1 MTLGKRFC
9 PIGQRHK
16 MTAQTLRKTLE
27 QHLNFFFDHAGH
39 EPLQAHRIQLVQ
51 GIKRYGHR
59 DAVTRRTRIKVVIQR
74 HRDAG
79 DLKLLREVFD
89 RDAGCVMTHQVGLL
103 KEQKFRI
110 LRFRL
115 FSPLIK
121 GLLIDNALTDF
132 LVIKLVNHAV
142 VHQHIRTTRLVFH
155 LADVVDHGD
164 VVLPERS
171 LAFEF
176 FFYQSSAN
184 KDLSRG
190 FRILAGKIHLS
201 FRVHWQTVQSAL
213 F

>member
-1 MTLGKRFC
+1 
-9 PIGQRHK
+9 
-16 MTAQTLRKTLE
+16 
-27 QHLNFFFDHAGH
+27 
-39 EPLQAHRIQLVQ
+39 
-51 GIKRYGHR
+51 
-59 DAVTRRTRIKVVIQR
+59 
-74 HRDAG
+74 
-79 DLKLLREVFD
+79 
-89 RDAGCVMTHQVGLL
+89 MTHQVGLL

-164 VVLPERS
+164 VVLPERG

-190 FRILAGKIHLS
+190 FGSLREKS
-201 FRVHWQTVQSAL
+201 TFRSVYTGRPYRVPFSKAMTLPAFFSQ
-213 F
+213 